1 MLDADLV
8 CFRCWVSSQ
17 ILNDYKKRV
26 AEKRRPC
33 KAKQGAKCYLLHLTR
48 AGFVQSR
55 EPATRALKEGC
66 GGRVPVS
73 VPGNDGTQ
81 IVTQSNNL

>member
-26 AEKRRPC
+26 GEKRRPYE
-33 KAKQGAKCYLLHLTR
+33 AKQGVKCYLLHLTR

-55 EPATRALKEGC
+55 EAVAMGAGYLGTERRLRGT
-66 GGRVPVS
+66 GGRY
-73 VPGNDGTQ
+73 PGIYSILCT
-81 IVTQSNNL
+81 